1 MLSSQLPNPQEVFSF
16 FYAICEIPRG
26 SGNEEGISAYL
37 CEFAKTHGLEF
48 RTDAL
53 HNVLIRKPAT
63 PDCAGEAPV
72 LLQGHMDMVCQKADG
87 VEHDFRKD
95 PIQPEIRDGW
105 LRAKGT
111 TLGAD
116 NGIAVA
122 MMLAV
127 LADETISHPD
137 LECLFTVQEE
147 TGLIGAAGFDYSDLR
162 AKVLFNL
169 DSEDEGV
176 GTVGC
181 AGGMRVDLSLS
192 GERTPAGGA
201 LADLTVVGFRGGHS
215 GSDIHLGRADAH
227 RVAGAVADEM
237 TRLFGARIVSVS
249 GGTLDNAIPSSC
261 RITLIIPAS
270 RAEEA
275 AVGVKALLREAE
287 EANPDEKNAGAR
299 FDCSFREGEEQAFSL
314 DDSLRITGL
323 IRDLPGGVLQWSKD
337 LEGCVETSC
346 NVGIVRTDGNLVSF
360 GALARYSTEDGRQLA
375 LGRIDEQAGKYRAS
389 YTIRSSYPG
398 WAYDPS
404 SLAEKRYCSVYRSIT
419 GEDPKIE
426 VIHAGLECGVIR
438 NAVPGLSAISIG
450 PNMRGVHT
458 PDEGLD
464 LASAE
469 RTFELLKR
477 LLSYRDPT

>member
-1 MLSSQLPNPQEVFSF
+1 MLSSQLPNPQDVFSF

-26 SGNEEGISAYL
+26 SGNEAGISAYL
-37 CEFAKTHGLEF
+37 CDFAKTHGLDY
-48 RTDAL
+48 RTDAI

-63 PDCAGEAPV
+63 PDCAGEDPI
-72 LLQGHMDMVCQKADG
+72 LLQGHMDMVCQKAEG

-95 PIQPEIRDGW
+95 PIRPEIRDGW
-105 LRAKGT
+105 LRANGT

-127 LADETISHPD
+127 LADETVSHPD

-162 AKVLFNL
+162 AKMLFNL

-181 AGGMRVDLSLS
+181 AGGMRVDLSLE
-192 GERTPAGGA
+192 GKRTPVSGVH
-201 LADLTVVGFRGGHS
+201 ADLTVAGFRGGHS

-237 TRLFGARIVSVS
+237 IRLFDARIVSVS
-249 GGTLDNAIPSSC
+249 GGVLDNAIPASC
-261 RITLIIPAS
+261 RVTLVIPAA
-270 RAEEA
+270 RAAEA
-275 AVGVKALLREAE
+275 DTGIKDLLQKAE
-287 EANPDEKNAGAR
+287 EANPEEKNAGAR
-299 FDCSFREGEEQAFSL
+299 FDCSFREGEEPAFSL
-314 DDSLRITGL
+314 GDSLRITGL

-346 NVGIVRTDGNLVSF
+346 NVGIARTEGDMVSF
-360 GALARYSTEDGRQLA
+360 GALARYSTEEGKQLA
-375 LGRIDEQAGKYRAS
+375 LDRIAGQASKYGAS
-389 YTIRSSYPG
+389 YTVRSSYPG

-404 SLAEKRYCSVYRSIT
+404 SPAEKRYCSVYRSMT
-419 GEDPKIE
+419 GRDPKIE

-450 PNMRGVHT
+450 PDMQGVHT
-458 PDEGLD
+458 PDERLN

-469 RTFELLKR
+469 RTYELLKR
-477 LLSYRDPT
+477 ILSCRDPA